1 MKYQGSKQTTDVSLL
16 RKRKRL
22 RTEIPQF
29 YPKTSL
35 CVPPVAVGRRGEEG
49 SRKLCRRFRMESR
62 EGDLGGG
69 QAAGGICAAWCAHAY
84 AYAHAYVHA
93 YEGVLMVLYE
103 DAEI

>member
-1 MKYQGSKQTTDVSLL
+1 
-16 RKRKRL
+16 
-22 RTEIPQF
+22 
-29 YPKTSL
+29 
-35 CVPPVAVGRRGEEG
+35 
-49 SRKLCRRFRMESR
+49 MESR
-62 EGDLGGG
+62 EGDIGGG